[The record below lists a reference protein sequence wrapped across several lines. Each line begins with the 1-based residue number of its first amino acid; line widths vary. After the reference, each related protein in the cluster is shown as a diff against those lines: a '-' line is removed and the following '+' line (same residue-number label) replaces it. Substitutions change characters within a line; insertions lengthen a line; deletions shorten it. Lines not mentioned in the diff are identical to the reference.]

1 MTKRCNTFG
10 IRIYAD
16 IMINHMRF
24 LFKTNRFLEVI
35 IYFWKYSFSGGSGTG
50 TAGSSADHDGK
61 HWPGVPFGPNDFN
74 PKCDITNYN
83 DINQV
88 RNCWLLN
95 LADLNQS
102 SEYVRTQ
109 IAAFLNHLID
119 LGVAGFRVDAM
130 KHM

>member
-1 MTKRCNTFG
+1 MTRRCNAVG
-10 IRIYAD
+10 VHIYTD
-16 IMINHMRF
+16 TMINHM
-24 LFKTNRFLEVI
+24 
-35 IYFWKYSFSGGSGTG
+35 SGGSGTG
-50 TAGSSADHDGK
+50 TAGSSADNRGQF
-61 HWPGVPFGPNDFN
+61 WPGVPFGPDDFN
-74 PKCDITNYN
+74 PKCEISNYN
-83 DINQV
+83 DKGQV

-102 SEYVRTQ
+102 TEYVRTQ